1 MRNPCL
7 LVITKESLLNLAL
20 SNLIS
25 ASGKGLAVIGSTAQT
40 LEELIT
46 EINKFTADVIL
57 LERNSTFASEE
68 SLTKLLML
76 YPKISLIIVNE
87 EDNWLHVYRREDK
100 LITSSADLMNV
111 ITASQNYQ

>member
-1 MRNPCL
+1 MRIPCL

-20 SNLIS
+20 TNLIS
-25 ASGKGLAVIGSTAQT
+25 ASGKGLVVIGSTAQIF
-40 LEELIT
+40 EELIM
-46 EINKFTADVIL
+46 EINQFAADVIL
-57 LERNSTFASEE
+57 LEKNSSFADDE
-68 SLTKLLML
+68 SLTKLLMM

-100 LITSSADLMNV
+100 LITSSADLMDV